1 MTGLMPSG
9 RFHFGHK
16 MVADQIIWYQKMG
29 ADTFICAADLEATV
43 VRDIA
48 LEDARRIAIEEYI
61 TNYIALGLSEK
72 HLVLSSDRLHSAI
85 LQAPRP
91 TIQEGYFKRIKA
103 IYGDDLTTG
112 KLFSAITQA
121 ADILHPQLKEYGGP
135 RPTIVPVGADQDPHL
150 RLTRDLAGRFQTEYR
165 FIPPSSTYHKFMS
178 GLSGG
183 KMSSSDPASHIALSE
198 EPEAAR
204 RKIMN
209 AKTGGRATIAEQ
221 KKLGGV
227 PEDCMVYE
235 MFVYHLIEDDGK
247 LSDIYTECRS
257 GDRICG
263 DCKKNAQKN
272 LSPS

>member
-72 HLVLSSDRLHSAI
+72 NLAFWFQTDYTVPYYRLRDQLSKKVTLNE
-85 LQAPRP
+85 L
-91 TIQEGYFKRIKA
+91 KA

-178 GLSGG
+178 GLSG
-183 KMSSSDPASHIALSE
+183 
-198 EPEAAR
+198 
-204 RKIMN
+204 
-209 AKTGGRATIAEQ
+209 
-221 KKLGGV
+221 
-227 PEDCMVYE
+227 EDE
-235 MFVYHLIEDDGK
+235 LI
-247 LSDIYTECRS
+247 
-257 GDRICG
+257 
-263 DCKKNAQKN
+263 
-272 LSPS
+272 